1 MSDKL
6 KIVVMERDT
15 LGDDVSLEAFSK
27 FGDVECY
34 HKSEPSENAARAK
47 DADILIVNK
56 IPMNAETLS
65 EAKHLK
71 LICLTATGTNNVD
84 FPYTNA
90 RGITV
95 CNVKGYSTD
104 SVVQHTFALLFYVY
118 EKLAYYDSFVKSG
131 AYAEND
137 IFSHFTKPFR
147 ELAGKTWG
155 IIGLGAIGTKVGEI
169 AEAFG
174 CKVVYYSTSGAH
186 HTDRFP
192 ERSLEELLKE
202 ADIVSI
208 HCPLTPATEKLIGRE
223 QLSMMKKDA
232 VLLNLGRGPIID
244 EEALAWALTNDVIGG
259 AGLDVLVKEPMD
271 PENPLLPIKD
281 STKLVITPH
290 IAWATVEARTRCVEE
305 TAENVRAYLAGEP
318 RNVVK

>member
-1 MSDKL
+1 MENRL
-6 KIVVMERDT
+6 KIVIMERDT
-15 LGDDVSLEAFSK
+15 LGDDVSLEAFSE
-27 FGDVECY
+27 FGDVVCY
-34 HKSEPSENAARAK
+34 HKSEPSENALRAK
-47 DADILIVNK
+47 DADILVVNK
-56 IPMNAETLS
+56 IPMNEETLA
-65 EAKHLK
+65 EASHLK

-84 FPYTNA
+84 FAYTNA

-104 SVVQHTFALLFYVY
+104 SVVQHTFALLFYVF
-118 EKLAYYDSFVKSG
+118 EKLAYYDNFVKSG
-131 AYAEND
+131 EYAKND
-137 IFSHFTKPFR
+137 IFSHFSMPFR

-174 CKVVYYSTSGAH
+174 CRVIYYSTSGTH

-192 ERSLEELLKE
+192 ERTLPELLAE
-202 ADIVSI
+202 SDVVSI
-208 HCPLTPATEKLIGRE
+208 HCPLSPATKNLMGDE
-223 QLSMMKKDA
+223 QFRQMKKDA
-232 VLLNLGRGPIID
+232 VLLNLGRGPIVD
-244 EEALAWALTNDVIGG
+244 EEALARALTEGEIAG
-259 AGLDVLVKEPMD
+259 AGLDVLAKEPMD
-271 PENPLLPIKD
+271 PASPLLPIKD

-305 TAENVRAYLAGEP
+305 TAANVRAYLDGAP

>member
-1 MSDKL
+1 MERL
-6 KIVVMERDT
+6 KIVIMERDT
-15 LGDDVSLEAFSK
+15 LGNDVSLDAFSE
-27 FGDVECY
+27 FGDVVCY
-34 HKSEPSENAARAK
+34 HKSEPSENVARAK

-56 IPMNAETLS
+56 IPMNAETLG
-65 EAKHLK
+65 EATKLK

-84 FPYTNA
+84 FAYTNA

-118 EKLAYYDSFVKSG
+118 EKLAYYDAFVKSG
-131 AYAEND
+131 EYAKND
-137 IFSHFTKPFR
+137 IFSHFTKPFH

-186 HTDRFP
+186 HTNRFP
-192 ERSLEELLKE
+192 ERSLEELLNE
-202 ADIVSI
+202 SDIVSI
-208 HCPLTPATEKLIGRE
+208 HCPLTPATQKLIGRD
-223 QLSMMKKDA
+223 QLSLMKKDA
-232 VLLNLGRGPIID
+232 ILLNLGRGPIID
-244 EEALAWALTNDVIGG
+244 EEALAWALANDVIGG

-271 PENPLLPIKD
+271 PESPLLPIKD

-305 TAENVRAYLAGEP
+305 TAENVKAYLAGKS
-318 RNVVK
+318 RNVVR